1 MKIPAWRPLVALVI
15 AALAGR
21 VTSLSAQGITT
32 GAIAGTVTNEQGA
45 PLEGIQIQVTQ
56 NNTGYKTTG
65 VTRANGSYRIQG
77 LEIGGPYSVSAR
89 RIGLAP
95 QTKNAIVVNL
105 GQTAR
110 VDFQLTAQAAQLE
123 AIQVISTTG
132 AVISSTKTGV
142 GKMISDSMISRLQL
156 HRLREAH
163 SAGHDLRRRRLRR
176 RCESA

>member
-1 MKIPAWRPLVALVI
+1 MKIPAWRPLFALVI
-15 AALAGR
+15 AVLAGR
-21 VTSLSAQGITT
+21 ATSLSAQGITT

-45 PLEGIQIQVTQ
+45 PLEGIQIQVIQ

-89 RIGLAP
+89 RIGMAP

-110 VDFQLTAQAAQLE
+110 VDFTMTAQATQLE
-123 AIQVISTTG
+123 AIQIV
-132 AVISSTKTGV
+132 
-142 GKMISDSMISRLQL
+142 
-156 HRLREAH
+156 
-163 SAGHDLRRRRLRR
+163 
-176 RCESA
+176 